1 MHANRYL
8 TPGESG
14 LVSRPARNAV
24 AVLRQYREYSLRG
37 RLVRDRRQGHR
48 PGRCRIPRP
57 RDRRRTVGL
66 PYVFAVVRAM
76 EQGNRFEVEN
86 LEPANRQTLNRILDT
101 VEAAVHDPPPFLAFP
116 RKP

>member
-1 MHANRYL
+1 L
-8 TPGESG
+8 SVIGDK
-14 LVSRPARNAV
+14 VIDPADV
-24 AVLRQYREYSLRG
+24 GFL
-37 RLVRDRRQGHR
+37 
-48 PGRCRIPRP
+48 RP

-86 LEPANRQTLNRILDT
+86 LEPANRHALNRTLDT
-101 VEAAVHDPPPFLAFP
+101 VDAAVRDPPPFLAFP